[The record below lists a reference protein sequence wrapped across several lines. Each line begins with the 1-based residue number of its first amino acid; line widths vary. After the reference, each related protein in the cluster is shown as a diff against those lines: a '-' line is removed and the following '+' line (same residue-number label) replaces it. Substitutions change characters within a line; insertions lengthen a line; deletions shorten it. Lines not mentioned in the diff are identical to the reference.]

1 MTAIDE
7 RVPGDVSAAADSGCV
22 AIPDK
27 LTAQGGPVTKRV
39 LLVDDSSTMR
49 SFVAATLEGEGG
61 FEVTQVPSGFAALKL
76 LPSTPFDLV
85 ITDINMPDINGLE
98 LIRFIRQNPQHKE
111 TPLIIISTE
120 GKERD
125 RDKGLGLGANAFLV
139 KPFQPEDLLALVK
152 QYITT

>member
-1 MTAIDE
+1 M
-7 RVPGDVSAAADSGCV
+7 
-22 AIPDK
+22 
-27 LTAQGGPVTKRV
+27 TKRV

-61 FEVTQVPSGFAALKL
+61 FDVTQVPSGFQALKL
-76 LPSTPFDLV
+76 LPSSQFDMV

-98 LIRFIRQNPQHKE
+98 LIRFIRNSAQHKE

-139 KPFQPEDLLALVK
+139 KPFQPEQLLELVRK
-152 QYITT
+152 HLAP